1 MQFLLQNDG
10 IVNPNLLSM
19 NENALIQLSLYDD
32 NSLTDN
38 INTFLL
44 NFVIECIPSTK
55 RFSDPLIL
63 QSKKVIPI
71 EDL

>member
-19 NENALIQLSLYDD
+19 NENALVQLSLYDD

-44 NFVIECIPSTK
+44 NFVIECIPSTN

>member
-19 NENALIQLSLYDD
+19 NENALVQLSLYDD

-38 INTFLL
+38 VNTFLL
-44 NFVIECIPSTK
+44 NFVSECIPSTK
-55 RFSDPLIL
+55 RFNDPLIL